1 MAEDQCERPPVN
13 CEIVFWLLCA
23 GAARWMTRSIDGR
36 GRKARSDEVKGRG
49 TFLHGLTL
57 DHTGRRWHVGVVL
70 HRVLE
75 NFLGYGREFLPGRG
89 LIVRNAHIGKPRVSR
104 GFFGPPIA
112 FGFSFGNCRSVPW
125 PADAWFCRVAF
136 DLLAADTNRAAAF
149 GA

>member
-1 MAEDQCERPPVN
+1 MHA
-13 CEIVFWLLCA
+13 
-23 GAARWMTRSIDGR
+23 
-36 GRKARSDEVKGRG
+36 
-49 TFLHGLTL
+49 LTL
-57 DHTGRRWHVGVVL
+57 DQTGRRRHVGVVL

-89 LIVRNAHIGKPRVSR
+89 LIVRNAHIGKPRISVEA
-104 GFFGPPIA
+104 FFGPPIA